1 MAEVYVKSGEAARL
15 LGVSVGTLGRW
26 YERKILVPAQ
36 IFPSGRRRYSMTQIN
51 EFIAKQESQSPI
63 SEVDFGDGEV
73 YMSSRQVTA
82 YAGITISLLNSL
94 EAKGHLIPRR
104 KIPTSGKRL
113 YALSDV
119 DAFLARIS
127 TQ

>member
-1 MAEVYVKSGEAARL
+1 MKSGEAARL

-26 YERKILVPAQ
+26 YDKKILIPAQ

-63 SEVDFGDGEV
+63 SEADFGDGEV

-94 EAKGHLIPRR
+94 EAQGHLLPRR

-113 YALSDV
+113 YAQSDV
-119 DAFLARIS
+119 DRFLDSIS
-127 TQ
+127 TR